1 MIVQITLGIF
11 AIIPYII
18 GIITLFTNPES
29 LQQNPENA
37 ISFVMILLTA
47 IIIIS
52 IICNYTLQNIILIN
66 QGVIFYSCKEESGNI
81 SVKNNIDL
89 IGTDEA

>member
-1 MIVQITLGIF
+1 MLRAPVSLVSIVRL
-11 AIIPYII
+11 
-18 GIITLFTNPES
+18 
-29 LQQNPENA
+29 
-37 ISFVMILLTA
+37 
-47 IIIIS
+47 
-52 IICNYTLQNIILIN
+52 CNYTLQNIILIN